1 MVVLMVE
8 DVSSRDQLMA
18 LLSTL
23 LVDQVVVDIV
33 GRMLMFFF
41 PVRFLFYGI
50 SFT

>member
-1 MVVLMVE
+1 MVVLVVE
-8 DVSSRDQLMA
+8 DVSLRDQLMA

-33 GRMLMFFF
+33 GQMLMFFF
-41 PVRFLFYGI
+41 LVRFLVYGI